1 MPNKLLRIAIWF
13 SLLIF
18 ASITFWGCKG
28 SKPFMPTWPVDILLS
43 APEESKVQGR
53 MYVLETYMW
62 RDFMPISPPDGKPL
76 IAIIRVCTKDS
87 TRLPAELEIDRLW
100 VIKGKDVWETR
111 FSGQAT
117 RPNPFTL
124 ERVAR
129 EGPKWGPNVKVD
141 VVVGLVHEAEDMIY
155 LLKASDQPIFR
166 TD

>member
-1 MPNKLLRIAIWF
+1 MHKQSLKMVIWC
-13 SLLIF
+13 SLLIL
-18 ASITFWGCKG
+18 APLIFWGCKG
-28 SKPFMPTWPVDILLS
+28 SKPFMPIWPVDILLS
-43 APEESKVQGR
+43 APEESKIQGR
-53 MYVLETYMW
+53 TYVLETYMW
-62 RDFMPISPPDGKPL
+62 RDFMPVSPPDGKPL

-87 TRLPAELEIDRLW
+87 NELPADLDIDRLW
-100 VIKGKDVWETR
+100 IIKGEDVWETE

-117 RPNPFTL
+117 RPNPYML

-141 VVVGLVHEAEDMIY
+141 VVVGLVHDAEDMTY